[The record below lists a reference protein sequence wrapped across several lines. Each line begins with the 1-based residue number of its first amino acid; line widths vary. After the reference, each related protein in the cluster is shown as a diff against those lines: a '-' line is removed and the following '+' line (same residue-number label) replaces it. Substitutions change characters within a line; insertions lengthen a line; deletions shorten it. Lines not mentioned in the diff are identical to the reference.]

1 MSDNKKDDQTRVIIL
16 EKRLARLEKMIN
28 EELNNTNDIENDKQ
42 PSLVDRYRRNK

>member
-42 PSLVDRYRRNK
+42 LSLVDRYRRNK